1 MPHLFLSEIVSHHVV
16 SIYYIRHKRDRWE
29 YFVPTDSDHLKLI
42 RFNNFSI
49 ICYFLVELAFPCL
62 LNVPLWLMHTAD
74 LCHASS
80 VAIVVRRWREPALQL
95 RRYQTADKTLTKE
108 TLESK
113 RETAGAILA
122 EQSRAAVEMSDSHSE
137 SLPKATIW
145 SLKLHCMDNL
155 LLCTR
160 KKGSWRLSGA

>member
-1 MPHLFLSEIVSHHVV
+1 MNPLIIRRMGISSSPDCFPLTRAYSRSLLSILS
-16 SIYYIRHKRDRWE
+16 
-29 YFVPTDSDHLKLI
+29 
-42 RFNNFSI
+42 
-49 ICYFLVELAFPCL
+49 
-62 LNVPLWLMHTAD
+62 
-74 LCHASS
+74 
-80 VAIVVRRWREPALQL
+80 AIVVRCWREPALQL
-95 RRYQTADKTLTKE
+95 RRYQTADKMLTKK

-122 EQSRAAVEMSDSHSE
+122 EQSRAAVEMSGSHSE

-160 KKGSWRLSGA
+160 KKRALERLSRA

>member
-1 MPHLFLSEIVSHHVV
+1 MELFFYYLLFINALVTSRMSICLSLNCSTLTH
-16 SIYYIRHKRDRWE
+16 E
-29 YFVPTDSDHLKLI
+29 YSRSLPWI
-42 RFNNFSI
+42 
-49 ICYFLVELAFPCL
+49 
-62 LNVPLWLMHTAD
+62 
-74 LCHASS
+74 LC
-80 VAIVVRRWREPALQL
+80 AIVVQCWREPALQL
-95 RRYQTADKTLTKE
+95 CRYQTADKMLTKK

-113 RETAGAILA
+113 QETAGAILA

-160 KKGSWRLSGA
+160 KKGSWRLSRAEGRVLFKACFWKISLT

>member
-1 MPHLFLSEIVSHHVV
+1 MNA
-16 SIYYIRHKRDRWE
+16 
-29 YFVPTDSDHLKLI
+29 LI
-42 RFNNFSI
+42 TSRICFSSSPN
-49 ICYFLVELAFPCL
+49 CFSLTHAYNRSL
-62 LNVPLWLMHTAD
+62 LRI
-74 LCHASS
+74 LCP
-80 VAIVVRRWREPALQL
+80 IVVQCWRESALQL
-95 RRYQTADKTLTKE
+95 RRYQTADKMLTKK

-145 SLKLHCMDNL
+145 SLKLPCMDNL

-160 KKGSWRLSGA
+160 KKKALEDLVVHKMLFSKPFIRIWFWKISLLYLYIY

>member
-1 MPHLFLSEIVSHHVV
+1 M
-16 SIYYIRHKRDRWE
+16 
-29 YFVPTDSDHLKLI
+29 
-42 RFNNFSI
+42 
-49 ICYFLVELAFPCL
+49 
-62 LNVPLWLMHTAD
+62 
-74 LCHASS
+74 
-80 VAIVVRRWREPALQL
+80 
-95 RRYQTADKTLTKE
+95 LTKK

-160 KKGSWRLSGA
+160 KENVLENLVERQNSYFHSLAFEKYIFLSLAKWMTLVCFYLVFFRF

>member
-1 MPHLFLSEIVSHHVV
+1 MI
-16 SIYYIRHKRDRWE
+16 
-29 YFVPTDSDHLKLI
+29 KLVLLH
-42 RFNNFSI
+42 F
-49 ICYFLVELAFPCL
+49 YCL
-62 LNVPLWLMHTAD
+62 LFINAPITSRISISLSPDCSTLTHAHSRSLLSI
-74 LCHASS
+74 LC
-80 VAIVVRRWREPALQL
+80 AIVVQCWREPALQL
-95 RRYQTADKTLTKE
+95 RRYQTADKMLTKK

-160 KKGSWRLSGA
+160 KKKRLLKT

>member
-1 MPHLFLSEIVSHHVV
+1 M
-16 SIYYIRHKRDRWE
+16 
-29 YFVPTDSDHLKLI
+29 
-42 RFNNFSI
+42 
-49 ICYFLVELAFPCL
+49 
-62 LNVPLWLMHTAD
+62 
-74 LCHASS
+74 
-80 VAIVVRRWREPALQL
+80 
-95 RRYQTADKTLTKE
+95 LTKK

-122 EQSRAAVEMSDSHSE
+122 EQSRAAVEMSDSHFE

-160 KKGSWRLSGA
+160 KKKRLLKT

>member
-1 MPHLFLSEIVSHHVV
+1 MATFFFVSHTKTQMR
-16 SIYYIRHKRDRWE
+16 IYCALL
-29 YFVPTDSDHLKLI
+29 TDSDHLKLI
-42 RFNNFSI
+42 RFTYFTV
-49 ICYFLVELAFPCL
+49 ICYL
-62 LNVPLWLMHTAD
+62 LMHCSLRRISISMSPNCSSLTHAYSRSLPCI
-74 LCHASS
+74 LC
-80 VAIVVRRWREPALQL
+80 AIVVQCWREPALQS
-95 RRYQTADKTLTKE
+95 RRYQTADKMLTKK

-160 KKGSWRLSGA
+160 KKKRLLKT